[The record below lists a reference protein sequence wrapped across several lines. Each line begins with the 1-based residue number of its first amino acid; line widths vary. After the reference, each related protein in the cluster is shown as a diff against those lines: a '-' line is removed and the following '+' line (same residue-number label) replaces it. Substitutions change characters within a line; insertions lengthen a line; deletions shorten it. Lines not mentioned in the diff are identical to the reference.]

1 MNRIGSF
8 MKTAYTQTN
17 PFFAT
22 NTGRR
27 QSAGTQS
34 NGVGQSTSMYS
45 GGNDLRQKVRAL
57 SGNGTD
63 NGSTQSTGSFAQS
76 VLSSSQSYGDSLRMQ
91 RTNAKQTR
99 TALKQLRYRFKDISS
114 KILRSKTSAAARQV
128 ASQARREVLR
138 LKRERLNGNY
148 DDEEI
153 EAAIVH
159 AKAMERVAKKKVK
172 HLEEEEMAKASG
184 GPCAGSMIDDEE
196 ETDETTSDEEL
207 QDAQRYDDQQ
217 ALADEEG
224 CYDDADL
231 YAVSQD
237 YINAQETY
245 SQADISG
252 MDFIEQMPAS
262 DFSDLL
268 SNMQEL
274 TSDMFD
280 ETEEGMRQMLE
291 EMGFDEL
298 SDSLSAAKGD
308 MDPADLKEMK
318 IKHRNKEMKDIVKAD
333 ADYLKTV
340 FNRLQREKEGSDP
353 ARLGGASSVQSQGTV
368 SFLGDSVPAAAP
380 AATAADVPV
389 PVAVPEIDV
398 SL

>member
-27 QSAGTQS
+27 QSTGMQS
-34 NGVGQSTSMYS
+34 NGVGQSATMYS
-45 GGNDLRQKVRAL
+45 GGNNLRQKVRAL
-57 SGNGTD
+57 SRNGAD

-128 ASQARREVLR
+128 VGQARREVLR

-196 ETDETTSDEEL
+196 ETDEATPDEEL

-280 ETEEGMRQMLE
+280 ETEEGMSQMLE

-353 ARLGGASSVQSQGTV
+353 ARLGGASSGQSQGTV
-368 SFLGDSVPAAAP
+368 SFLGGSAPAAAP

>member
-34 NGVGQSTSMYS
+34 NGVGQSATMYS
-45 GGNDLRQKVRAL
+45 GGNNLRQKVRAL

-138 LKRERLNGNY
+138 LKRERLNGSY

-224 CYDDADL
+224 CYDDTDL

-262 DFSDLL
+262 EFSNLL

-340 FNRLQREKEGSDP
+340 FNRLQREKEGSDT
-353 ARLGGASSVQSQGTV
+353 ARLGGASSGQSQGTV
-368 SFLGDSVPAAAP
+368 SFLGGAASAAAP

-389 PVAVPEIDV
+389 PVAVPAIDV

>member
-8 MKTAYTQTN
+8 MKTAYTQSN

-22 NTGRR
+22 NIGRR
-27 QSAGTQS
+27 QSAGMQS
-34 NGVGQSTSMYS
+34 NGVGQSATMYS
-45 GGNDLRQKVRAL
+45 GGNNLRQKVRAL

-63 NGSTQSTGSFAQS
+63 NGNTQSTGSFAQS

-128 ASQARREVLR
+128 AGQARREVLR
-138 LKRERLNGNY
+138 LKRERLNGSY

-184 GPCAGSMIDDEE
+184 GPCAGSLIDDEE

-224 CYDDADL
+224 YYDDSDL

-237 YINAQETY
+237 YINAQEGNY
-245 SQADISG
+245 KWIIVPHEIGESHIKDILGKCRKSV
-252 MDFIEQMPAS
+252 ARY
-262 DFSDLL
+262 
-268 SNMQEL
+268 
-274 TSDMFD
+274 TD
-280 ETEEGMRQMLE
+280 ETADVTKCQVLVVDTIGVLSSIYRYGSISYIGGSFGKGIHNTLE
-291 EMGFDEL
+291 AAIYGIPVLFGPKYHKFKEAVDLIACGGAFSISDKEQFTSLM
-298 SDSLSAAKGD
+298 DSLINSPAIAEAAGQSA
-308 MDPADLKEMK
+308 LKFV
-318 IKHRNKEMKDIVKAD
+318 N
-333 ADYLKTV
+333 
-340 FNRLQREKEGSDP
+340 QQ
-353 ARLGGASSVQSQGTV
+353 LG
-368 SFLGDSVPAAAP
+368 
-380 AATAADVPV
+380 ATDVIIRQLV
-389 PVAVPEIDV
+389 D
-398 SL
+398 

>member
-34 NGVGQSTSMYS
+34 NGVGQSAAMYS

-128 ASQARREVLR
+128 AGQARREVLR

-184 GPCAGSMIDDEE
+184 GPCAGSLIDDEE

-224 CYDDADL
+224 CYDDSDL

-237 YINAQETY
+237 YINAQEAY

-308 MDPADLKEMK
+308 MDPEDLKEMK

-333 ADYLKTV
+333 ADYLKIV

-353 ARLGGASSVQSQGTV
+353 ARLGSASSGQSQGTV
-368 SFLGDSVPAAAP
+368 SFLGGSAPAAAP

-389 PVAVPEIDV
+389 PVAVPAIDV

>member
-34 NGVGQSTSMYS
+34 NGVGQPASMYF

-128 ASQARREVLR
+128 AGQARREVLR

-153 EAAIVH
+153 EAAIGH
-159 AKAMERVAKKKVK
+159 AKAMERVARKKVK

-207 QDAQRYDDQQ
+207 QDAQRYDERQ

-224 CYDDADL
+224 YYDDSDL

-237 YINAQETY
+237 YINAQEAY

-291 EMGFDEL
+291 EMDFDEL

-308 MDPADLKEMK
+308 MDPEDLKEMK
-318 IKHRNKEMKDIVKAD
+318 IKHRNREMKDIVKAD
-333 ADYLKTV
+333 ADYLKIV

-353 ARLGGASSVQSQGTV
+353 ARLGSASSGQSQGTV
-368 SFLGDSVPAAAP
+368 SFLGGSAP
-380 AATAADVPV
+380 AATPAATSADVPV
-389 PVAVPEIDV
+389 PVAVPAIDV

>member
-1 MNRIGSF
+1 
-8 MKTAYTQTN
+8 
-17 PFFAT
+17 
-22 NTGRR
+22 
-27 QSAGTQS
+27 
-34 NGVGQSTSMYS
+34 
-45 GGNDLRQKVRAL
+45 
-57 SGNGTD
+57 
-63 NGSTQSTGSFAQS
+63 
-76 VLSSSQSYGDSLRMQ
+76 MQ

-196 ETDETTSDEEL
+196 EMDETTSDEEL

-224 CYDDADL
+224 YYDDFDL

-237 YINAQETY
+237 YIDAQEAY

-291 EMGFDEL
+291 ELGFDEL

-340 FNRLQREKEGSDP
+340 FNRLQREKEGSDT
-353 ARLGGASSVQSQGTV
+353 ARLSSASSGQSQGTV
-368 SFLGDSVPAAAP
+368 SFLGGLASAAAP

>member
-34 NGVGQSTSMYS
+34 NGVGQSATMYS

-128 ASQARREVLR
+128 AGQARREVLR

-184 GPCAGSMIDDEE
+184 GPCAGSLIDDEE
-196 ETDETTSDEEL
+196 EMDETTSDEEL

-224 CYDDADL
+224 YYDDSDL

-237 YINAQETY
+237 YINAQEAY

-308 MDPADLKEMK
+308 MDPEDLKEMK

-333 ADYLKTV
+333 ADYLKIV

-353 ARLGGASSVQSQGTV
+353 ARLSSASTGQSQGTV
-368 SFLGDSVPAAAP
+368 SFLGGSAP
-380 AATAADVPV
+380 AATPAATSADVPV
-389 PVAVPEIDV
+389 PVAVPAIDV

>member
-1 MNRIGSF
+1 MKMIGSF

-34 NGVGQSTSMYS
+34 NGVGQSATMYS
-45 GGNDLRQKVRAL
+45 GGNNLRQKVRAL

-224 CYDDADL
+224 CYDDTDL

-262 DFSDLL
+262 EFSNLL

-291 EMGFDEL
+291 ELGFDEL

-340 FNRLQREKEGSDP
+340 FNRLQREKEGSDT
-353 ARLGGASSVQSQGTV
+353 ARLGGASSGQSQGTV
-368 SFLGDSVPAAAP
+368 SFLGGAASAAAP

-389 PVAVPEIDV
+389 PVAVPAIDV

>member
-27 QSAGTQS
+27 QSTGMQS
-34 NGVGQSTSMYS
+34 NGVGQSATMYS
-45 GGNDLRQKVRAL
+45 GGNNLRQKVRAL

-91 RTNAKQTR
+91 RTNAKQIR
-99 TALKQLRYRFKDISS
+99 TALQQLRYRFKDISS

-196 ETDETTSDEEL
+196 ETDETTPDEEL

-224 CYDDADL
+224 YYDDTDL

-262 DFSDLL
+262 EFSNLL

-340 FNRLQREKEGSDP
+340 FNRLQREKEGSDT
-353 ARLGGASSVQSQGTV
+353 ARLSGASSGQSQGTV
-368 SFLGDSVPAAAP
+368 SFLGGAASAAAP

-389 PVAVPEIDV
+389 PVAVPAIDV

>member
-1 MNRIGSF
+1 MNMIGSF

-34 NGVGQSTSMYS
+34 NGVGQSASIYS
-45 GGNDLRQKVRAL
+45 GGNNLRQKVRAL

-63 NGSTQSTGSFAQS
+63 NGSTQSTGLFAKS

-99 TALKQLRYRFKDISS
+99 TALKQLQYRFKDISS

-128 ASQARREVLR
+128 AGQARREVLR

-153 EAAIVH
+153 VAAIVH

-172 HLEEEEMAKASG
+172 HLEEEEMVKTSG

-196 ETDETTSDEEL
+196 ETDEITSDEEP
-207 QDAQRYDDQQ
+207 
-217 ALADEEG
+217 
-224 CYDDADL
+224 
-231 YAVSQD
+231 
-237 YINAQETY
+237 QEAY

-280 ETEEGMRQMLE
+280 ETEEGMRQMME

-333 ADYLKTV
+333 ADYLKTI

-353 ARLGGASSVQSQGTV
+353 ARLSSASSGQSQGTV
-368 SFLGDSVPAAAP
+368 SFLGGSAP
-380 AATAADVPV
+380 AATPADVPV
-389 PVAVPEIDV
+389 PVAVPAIDV

>member
-1 MNRIGSF
+1 MNMIGSF

-34 NGVGQSTSMYS
+34 NGVGQSASMYS
-45 GGNDLRQKVRAL
+45 GGNNLRQKVRAL

-76 VLSSSQSYGDSLRMQ
+76 MLSSSQSYGDSLRMQ

-128 ASQARREVLR
+128 VGQARREVLR

-196 ETDETTSDEEL
+196 EMDETTSDEEL

-224 CYDDADL
+224 YYDDPDL

-237 YINAQETY
+237 YINAQEAY
-245 SQADISG
+245 SQADISS

-268 SNMQEL
+268 SNMQDL

-353 ARLGGASSVQSQGTV
+353 AHLSSASSGQSQGTV
-368 SFLGDSVPAAAP
+368 SFLGGSAP
-380 AATAADVPV
+380 AATTADVPA
-389 PVAVPEIDV
+389 PVAVPAIDV

>member
-1 MNRIGSF
+1 MNMIGSF

-27 QSAGTQS
+27 QSTGSQS
-34 NGVGQSTSMYS
+34 NGVGQSASMYS
-45 GGNDLRQKVRAL
+45 GGNNLRQKVRAL

-128 ASQARREVLR
+128 VGQARREVLR

-196 ETDETTSDEEL
+196 EMDETTSDEEL

-237 YINAQETY
+237 YINAQEAY

-268 SNMQEL
+268 SNMQDL

-353 ARLGGASSVQSQGTV
+353 ARLSSASSGQSQGTV
-368 SFLGDSVPAAAP
+368 SFLGGAVPAA
-380 AATAADVPV
+380 TSADVPV
-389 PVAVPEIDV
+389 PIAVPAIDV